1 MKALNIILAVVGGA
15 VAGATVGL
23 LLAPD
28 KGEQTRANIVEY
40 LKAQGLKLK
49 KSKIE
54 ELANEIA
61 EELEKK

>member
-1 MKALNIILAVVGGA
+1 MRALNIMLAVLGGA
-15 VAGATVGL
+15 IAGAAVGI

-28 KGEQTRANIVEY
+28 KGEQTRENIVEY
-40 LKAQGLKLK
+40 LKAKGIQLK

-61 EELEKK
+61 DELEKK